1 MLLNLPLMMT
11 AQPRPFPSQFV
22 FLFLYFFPVH
32 IFLLRSLFP
41 PSTWAPL
48 TNWKCNLAKV
58 QHCVAYYC
66 APPRPSATLWAL
78 PAACPLPCRQRGALA
93 IVQAGQRTTEVAVS
107 RWLKVPAV
115 TQNVWK
121 TMQFFHLSQPHTHTH
136 SHAHA
141 HTHAQAESEVAC
153 LMHDFAFFV
162 VRSDQRVRT
171 KASWSWLVV
180 SAPVQFLWLAVGNYG
195 NCLVCLA
202 KGCVQIDGEFMS
214 ALWIF
219 KLTNGKIK
227 LRDYQV

>member
-1 MLLNLPLMMT
+1 MRRHAPVPLCG
-11 AQPRPFPSQFV
+11 P
-22 FLFLYFFPVH
+22 
-32 IFLLRSLFP
+32 FLLSALCPVVNGARWPSSKQAKGQQKSQSHDGLKCPPWRKTYEKLCNFFTFP
-41 PSTWAPL
+41 
-48 TNWKCNLAKV
+48 C
-58 QHCVAYYC
+58 
-66 APPRPSATLWAL
+66 
-78 PAACPLPCRQRGALA
+78 
-93 IVQAGQRTTEVAVS
+93 
-107 RWLKVPAV
+107 
-115 TQNVWK
+115 
-121 TMQFFHLSQPHTHTH
+121 HTHTH
-136 SHAHA
+136 LHAHA